1 MTNKNT
7 ETAISVLLTPH
18 GVTIED
24 LESAFAELSGKHID
38 FADFYFQRTVSEG
51 YVLEEGII
59 KNGSFNTDMGVGVR
73 AVSGEKSALAYSDE
87 ISKDALIEAVR
98 TVRAIGNFSDDKT
111 VVKLEKGEF
120 LKLFYQPV
128 NPIELKET
136 KDKIEIIKKLDKLAR
151 KLSPHIIQ
159 VMCTISSVYE
169 VILIAKRD
177 GALAGDIR
185 PLVRANLSVVVQ
197 KDGKTERG
205 QCRRRR
211 ALRLITSQ
219 TKKLL
224 PPMQKKPFLP
234 LFETWKPF
242 LFPQACFPSFS
253 APVGRESSSTR
264 P

>member
-87 ISKDALIEAVR
+87 ISKDALVEAVR

-111 VVKLEKGEF
+111 VVK
-120 LKLFYQPV
+120 YM
-128 NPIELKET
+128 N
-136 KDKIEIIKKLDKLAR
+136 R
-151 KLSPHIIQ
+151 
-159 VMCTISSVYE
+159 
-169 VILIAKRD
+169 
-177 GALAGDIR
+177 
-185 PLVRANLSVVVQ
+185 
-197 KDGKTERG
+197 
-205 QCRRRR
+205 
-211 ALRLITSQ
+211 
-219 TKKLL
+219 
-224 PPMQKKPFLP
+224 
-234 LFETWKPF
+234 
-242 LFPQACFPSFS
+242 
-253 APVGRESSSTR
+253 
-264 P
+264 